1 MTRLEIVVPDIVAKL
16 PPEERN
22 ILFSRAVATCIDER
36 VQEIRLD
43 LERIEREIEKF
54 EKKYGMSFDK
64 FEQKMPKGAEPQ
76 VHEDYVEWFFWVQ
89 VYQERQEM
97 LKLYGQPLEESQL
110 GN

>member
-43 LERIEREIEKF
+43 LERIRGEIEKF
-54 EKKYGMSFDK
+54 ENKYGMSFDE
-64 FEQKMPKGAEPQ
+64 FERKMPKGTEPQ

-89 VYQERQEM
+89 VYRERSNNADYQNIRIY
-97 LKLYGQPLEESQL
+97 LNPTIL
-110 GN
+110 